1 MAGSWIPPK
10 IMAGA
15 VVNAV
20 EVVVVVVVMAVVVVL
35 VLVAVMRVGSGRRRS
50 IPPNS
55 PAQAVDPAAG
65 AASRSDASAS
75 VWRTAGVVPRRGRLR
90 VRMGRGR
97 MTRLVGAMVLL
108 LVIVV
113 ASPISTSSSES
124 SSSGSSSLSGT
135 SP

>member
-20 EVVVVVVVMAVVVVL
+20 EVVVVVVVVVMAVVVVL

-90 VRMGRGR
+90 VRM
-97 MTRLVGAMVLL
+97 MRLVGAMVLL